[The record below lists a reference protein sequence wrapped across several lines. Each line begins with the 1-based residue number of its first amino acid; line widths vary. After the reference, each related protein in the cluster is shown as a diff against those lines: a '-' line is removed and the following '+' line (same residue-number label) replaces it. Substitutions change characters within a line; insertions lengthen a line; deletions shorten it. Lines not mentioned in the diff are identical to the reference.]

1 MPQRIR
7 PATKI
12 KVVPKEGELEIT
24 LNVNITIDGQV
35 VATAANADV
44 VSVQQH
50 QEDNEDDEVEQLVP
64 DFSSDG
70 GFFGNLFGKK
80 SKEE

>member
-64 DFSSDG
+64 DFSSGG
-70 GFFGNLFGKK
+70 GFFGGLFGKK
-80 SKEE
+80 SKGE